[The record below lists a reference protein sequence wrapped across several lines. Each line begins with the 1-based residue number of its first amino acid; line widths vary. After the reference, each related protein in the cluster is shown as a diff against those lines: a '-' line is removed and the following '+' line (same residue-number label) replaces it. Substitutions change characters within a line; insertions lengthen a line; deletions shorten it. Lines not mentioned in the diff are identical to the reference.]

1 MKPISPMLGLILTG
15 FMMLPHTSRSLIML
29 NRHHILPLFRTLIPP
44 RRRLLACL
52 AMISVHLCPLPSHV
66 PLPSTI
72 TNTYSM
78 VTRSKAGIFKPKAY
92 HALQITPRSLFFQA
106 ILALNEPRG
115 FKYTVK
121 HLEWLAAMD
130 DEIATLKHNHT
141 GELVPRPRDH
151 NVVGYR
157 WIFKT
162 KLHAD
167 GSVEHHKARLVAKGY
182 SQIHDLDFDDTLSPV
197 VRPPTVC
204 IILSLVIT
212 HGWHLH
218 QLNVKNA
225 FLHGYLNEAVYMD
238 QPSGYTDPR
247 FPHHVCLL
255 KRALYGLKQPLVL
268 GFNASVFFFLRLLV
282 LSLVRPTLLYLFI
295 ATQVVCYIYYSM
307 LMTWL
312 SLATIR
318 V

>member
-1 MKPISPMLGLILTG
+1 MLYK
-15 FMMLPHTSRSLIML
+15 
-29 NRHHILPLFRTLIPP
+29 
-44 RRRLLACL
+44 LL
-52 AMISVHLCPLPSHV
+52 
-66 PLPSTI
+66 
-72 TNTYSM
+72 
-78 VTRSKAGIFKPKAY
+78 
-92 HALQITPRSLFFQA
+92 HALYFFKA

-115 FKYTVK
+115 FKYTAK

-130 DEIATLKHNHT
+130 DEITTLKHNHS

-182 SQIHDLDFDDTLSPV
+182 CQIHDLDFDDTLSPV

-204 IILSLVIT
+204 IILSLVVT

-255 KRALYGLKQPLVL
+255 LRPQTTPRAWFQC
-268 GFNASVFFFLRLLV
+268 FSVFFLRLLV